1 MTDLIQYSAACQK
14 IKTVN
19 AKTGATTT
27 RLMRAK
33 EFKDAF
39 KAKNPDASNREIK
52 KEFLAY
58 YRTHSQAST
67 AALAAK
73 MTEGILGVE
82 SFSVN
87 ADGDKLRVTFVDLS
101 AQESESPDIQEQ
113 LDKLSPDE
121 LKTIM
126 EYLAS
131 KVTK

>member
-1 MTDLIQYSAACQK
+1 MTDLIQYSPACQK
-14 IKTVN
+14 IQTTN
-19 AKTGATTT
+19 AKTGAVTT

-33 EFKDAF
+33 EFKESY
-39 KAKNPDASNREIK
+39 KGKHPEASNREIK

-101 AQESESPDIQEQ
+101 ANQEDKEDIQSQ
-113 LDKLSPDE
+113 LDGMSQEE
-121 LKTIM
+121 LKTILD
-126 EYLAS
+126 YLSS
-131 KVTK
+131 KLSK